1 MWKFVQ
7 GLATN
12 RLTQA
17 LAGTAAAATLMVAG
31 VSTADAQVTH
41 QQSGDSDYHVVAQG
55 DTMWDLS
62 GRYYGD
68 SYEWPRMWSYNAHIT
83 NPHWIYPGDIVYLRD
98 DAGGSGAAQPGQ
110 QQANNNQAGAGEPM
124 PQGMYLPLGGYI
136 TKDEVQYVGR
146 IVASRKEANMLA
158 EHDTAWVGW
167 GEGAYSDAEK
177 EEIEKEERETI
188 ANPGEVQK
196 GDRFAVVREVG
207 TLTNDD
213 GEVIAHKY
221 VVLGGVVVT
230 KVSGTDEEGNKKY
243 YDEVK
248 VTQSWQEIYRGDLL
262 IPYERQL
269 KVVKQSKAETDEV
282 AKVIDTLQPGN
293 MFGEHSYV
301 FLDKG
306 AADGVRMG
314 NRFFAYQRYEGIHL
328 GVDRPLDKK
337 VPWTRVGQLLVLD
350 VREHYST
357 ALVIDSKR
365 ELIIGDRLEMYN
377 GY

>member
-7 GLATN
+7 GLATHQIT
-12 RLTQA
+12 RV
-17 LAGTAAAATLMVAG
+17 LAGTAAAATLMAAG
-31 VSTADAQVTH
+31 ATQAEAQVTR

-68 SYEWPRMWSYNAHIT
+68 TYEWPRMWSYNAHIT

-98 DAGGSGAAQPGQ
+98 GEAGSGTAQPGQ
-110 QQANNNQAGAGEPM
+110 QQANQQTNASKPI

-146 IVASRKEANMLA
+146 ITASRKEANMLA

-167 GEGAYSDAEK
+167 GDAAYTEAERDELEEDEFK
-177 EEIEKEERETI
+177 EI
-188 ANPGEVQK
+188 ANPGDVQK
-196 GDRFAVVREVG
+196 GERFAVVREVG
-207 TLTNDD
+207 ALTNDD
-213 GEVIAHKY
+213 DEVIAHKY
-221 VVLGGVVVT
+221 LVLGAVVVT
-230 KVSGTDEEGNKKY
+230 KVSGKDDEGKKTY

-248 VTQSWQEIYRGDLL
+248 VTQSWQEIYRGDML

-282 AKVIDTLQPGN
+282 AKVVDTLTPGN
-293 MFGEHSYV
+293 MFGEHAYV

-306 AADGVRMG
+306 AADNVRMG

-328 GVDRPLDKK
+328 GVDRGLDSK
-337 VPWTRVGQLLVLD
+337 VPWTRVGQLMVID

-365 ELIIGDRLEMYN
+365 ELVIGDRLEMYN

>member
-1 MWKFVQ
+1 MWKLVQ
-7 GLATN
+7 GLASHQIT
-12 RLTQA
+12 RVLV
-17 LAGTAAAATLMVAG
+17 GTAAAATLMGAG
-31 VSTADAQVTH
+31 ASDTNAQVTQ

-68 SYEWPRMWSYNAHIT
+68 TYEWPRMWSYNAHIT

-98 DAGGSGAAQPGQ
+98 DNGGSGTAQPGH
-110 QQANNNQAGAGEPM
+110 QQANSQSNAGKPM
-124 PQGMYLPLGGYI
+124 AEGMYLPVGGYI

-146 IVASRKEANMLA
+146 ITASRKEANMLA

-167 GEGAYSDAEK
+167 GEGAYTDTEK
-177 EEIEKEERETI
+177 EEIDKEDRKAV
-188 ANPGEVQK
+188 ANPGEVQT

-207 TLTNDD
+207 ALTNDD
-213 GEVIAHKY
+213 DEVVAHKY
-221 VVLGGVVVT
+221 LVLGAVTVT
-230 KVSGTDEEGNKKY
+230 KVAGTDDEGKKKY

-248 VTQSWQEIYRGDLL
+248 VTQSWQEIYRGDFL

-269 KVVKQSKAETDEV
+269 KVVKQSKADTDEV
-282 AKVIDTLQPGN
+282 AKVVDTLTPGN

-328 GVDRPLDKK
+328 GLDRPLDEK
-337 VPWTRVGQLLVLD
+337 VPWTQVGQLLVLD

-365 ELIIGDRLEMYN
+365 ELVVGDRLEMYN